1 MKAVVLA
8 GGGGTRLW
16 PLSRESSPK
25 QFQKLITNQ
34 TLLQDTLD
42 RLDFLKRSDV
52 YIATTKA
59 YAKETI
65 AEAKKKKIPLQNI
78 IVEPALRDTAP
89 CIGLSALRIAKKFPN
104 EVMAI
109 IYADHL
115 IKNKKEF
122 IKKLCV
128 AEKLARDENTLNI
141 IEVKARYA
149 NTNLGYV
156 KIGKMLKT
164 LDGAKIYS
172 FEKFT
177 EKPDLATAQ
186 KYVASGKYLWNT
198 GIYVWKVSVILNE
211 IKKYL
216 PKTYKS
222 LEKNYKDC
230 EKISI
235 DYGVMEKVEKSRVR
249 IIPAELGWSD
259 IGTWEA
265 IHDELTR
272 NKNQNIV
279 KGKHIGIDTTGSL
292 IYGNKGKII
301 ATIGVKNLVIV
312 DTPDALLI
320 CNKKDSQKVKK
331 IVDQLK

>member
-16 PLSRESSPK
+16 PLSRDKSPK
-25 QFQKLITNQ
+25 QFQRLITNQ

-42 RLDFLKRSDV
+42 RLDFLKRSDI
-52 YIATTKA
+52 YIATTKS

-65 AEAKKKKIPLQNI
+65 SEAQKKKIPLQNI
-78 IVEPALRDTAP
+78 IIEPALRDTAA
-89 CIGLSALRIAKKFPN
+89 CIGLSALHISKKFPN

-122 IKKLCV
+122 ISKLRV
-128 AEKLARDENTLNI
+128 AEKLSRTENTLNI
-141 IEVKARYA
+141 IEVKARYP

-156 KIGKMLKT
+156 KIGKMLKIM
-164 LDGAKIYS
+164 DGAKVYS

-177 EKPDLATAQ
+177 EKPDAKTAQ
-186 KYVASGKYLWNT
+186 KYISSAKYLWNT
-198 GIYVWKVSVILNE
+198 GIYVWKVSVILDE

-216 PKTYKS
+216 PNTYKW
-222 LEKNYKDC
+222 LEKDYGRC

-235 DYGVMEKVEKSRVR
+235 DYGVMEKVDPLKVR
-249 IIPAELGWSD
+249 IIMAELGWSD

-265 IHDELTR
+265 IHDELAR
-272 NKNQNIV
+272 NKSQNIV
-279 KGKHIGIDTTGSL
+279 KGKHIGINTTGSL
-292 IYGNKGKII
+292 IYGGNNKII
-301 ATIGVKNLVIV
+301 ATIGLKDTIIV
-312 DTPDALLI
+312 DTPDALLV
-320 CNKKDSQKVKK
+320 CNKKDSQKVKEIMNK
-331 IVDQLK
+331 L